1 MFPRGEIN
9 VQEDGN
15 SWEQQGGNTWEAA
28 GVTFY
33 VVLLGLKRAWW
44 GEVEE
49 SKEPQSKCK
58 HERKGPFG
66 KGKMS
71 RGREGFE
78 SLSYC
83 SVLYTT
89 EDFPLF

>member
-33 VVLLGLKRAWW
+33 VV
-44 GEVEE
+44 
-49 SKEPQSKCK
+49 P
-58 HERKGPFG
+58 
-66 KGKMS
+66 
-71 RGREGFE
+71 
-78 SLSYC
+78 
-83 SVLYTT
+83 
-89 EDFPLF
+89 